1 MRIEEGTE
9 FLDRLKD
16 TVHEQYFEIERLNS
30 IIKDLEEWLEL
41 MKIGC
46 EAIDEYAQ
54 FAYQL
59 VLNKIKELKER

>member
-54 FAYQL
+54 FSYQL